1 MKITWLGH
9 AAFRIELADQV
20 LLIDPWLSGNPSF
33 PQDREADAISGCTA
47 ILLTHAHNDHA
58 ADVGRVQG
66 LTGAKI
72 HTVHEL
78 AGLLAARGLQTQGF
92 GLGGSFSLGEV
103 TVSLVP
109 AAHSSSLPD
118 ENGVP
123 IYAGNPAG
131 FMIKGEGRTIYVS
144 GDTGI
149 MADMGW
155 MAELYQPDIGILC
168 AGGHYTMDMAQAAF
182 VCRKYFNF
190 RHVIPCHYKTFGAL
204 AQNAEELRRGVDP
217 HVMVHETEV
226 MQPIL
231 L

>member
-9 AAFRIELADQV
+9 SAFRIEIADQV
-20 LLIDPWLSGNPSF
+20 LLVDPWLQGNPSF
-33 PQDREADAISGCTA
+33 PATAEPEALAGATA
-47 ILLTHAHNDHA
+47 ILLTHAHSDHA

-72 HTVHEL
+72 YTVHEL
-78 AGLLAARGLQTQGF
+78 AGILAARGLQAQGF
-92 GLGGSFSLGEV
+92 GLGGCVTLGEV
-103 TVSLVP
+103 SVAMVP
-109 AAHSSSLPD
+109 AAHSSSLD
-118 ENGVP
+118 AKEGTP
-123 IYAGNPAG
+123 IYAGVAAG

-149 MADMGW
+149 MADMAW

-168 AGGHYTMDMAQAAF
+168 AGGVYTMDMAQAAF

-204 AQNAEELRRGVDP
+204 AQNADELRRGVDP

-226 MQPIL
+226 MRPIIL
-231 L
+231 